1 MLQQGLYLMAPEV
14 PSHPDQSGV
23 VYTFPDIRL
32 FFISCNVVGKMEATR
47 VSSDG
52 GCGVCQGVA
61 WQQLQL
67 QKSVFKKR
75 PELGTLLCEGCRI
88 VFPYQPAQNT
98 CNKLTEKKN
107 LTWLYT
113 WAPGT
118 PQTGFGI
125 IFVGRESP
133 KPPQTV
139 GHALCKLWLRMG

>member
-67 QKSVFKKR
+67 QNQCSKKGQNWEHSFVR
-75 PELGTLLCEGCRI
+75 AAELSSPTNLPRTLAI
-88 VFPYQPAQNT
+88 N
-98 CNKLTEKKN
+98 
-107 LTWLYT
+107 
-113 WAPGT
+113 
-118 PQTGFGI
+118 
-125 IFVGRESP
+125 
-133 KPPQTV
+133 
-139 GHALCKLWLRMG
+139 